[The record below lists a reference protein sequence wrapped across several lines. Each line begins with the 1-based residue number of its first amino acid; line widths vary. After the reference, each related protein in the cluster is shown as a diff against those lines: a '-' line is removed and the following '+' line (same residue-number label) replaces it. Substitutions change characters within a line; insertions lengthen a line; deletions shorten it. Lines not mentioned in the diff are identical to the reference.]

1 MIRPPIRIFMKNDIR
16 TRAED
21 GFSLVEVTIAMAI
34 AAVAIVTLL
43 GMIPQGMNSMVEATD
58 QAIEARIQQQVLNEI
73 QLTPFEDAQGVSLLD
88 DFRSLEVYYDSQ
100 GEEIGDS
107 VSGAKGDS
115 GGKGSF
121 GHVYTARVSV
131 LSANPA
137 DNLNKTAPNRLG
149 GADYRGMSFD
159 RGQDLSQTNEGNPY
173 IRTVIIEIAAVG
185 GRADTFDFDETTNFG
200 EISTFQTAI
209 VKTGRDYRP

>member
-1 MIRPPIRIFMKNDIR
+1 MFMKTDIR
-16 TRAED
+16 SRAES

-107 VSGAKGDS
+107 VNGAKGAS

-121 GHVYTARVSV
+121 EHVYTARVNV

-137 DNLNKTAPNRLG
+137 DNLNKTAPDRLG

-159 RGQDLSQTNEGNPY
+159 RGLDLSQTNEGNPY

-185 GRADTFDFDETTNFG
+185 GRAETFDFDLPTNFG

>member
-1 MIRPPIRIFMKNDIR
+1 MIMKLR
-16 TRAED
+16 REAED
-21 GFSLVEVTIAMAI
+21 AFSLVEVTIAMAI

-73 QLTPFEDAQGVSLLD
+73 QLTPFEDEQGRSLLD
-88 DFRSLEVYYDSQ
+88 GFRSLEIYYDSQ

-107 VSGAKGDS
+107 VNGGKGES
-115 GGKGSF
+115 TGKGSF
-121 GHVYTARVSV
+121 EHVYTARVSV
-131 LSANPA
+131 LSANGS
-137 DNLNKTAPNRLG
+137 DNLNRAAPDRLG
-149 GADYRGMSFD
+149 GAEYKGMSFD
-159 RGQDLSQTNEGNPY
+159 GGRDLSNTKIGNPY

-185 GRADTFDFDETTNFG
+185 GRAGTFDFDDTLNFE
-200 EISTFQTAI
+200 EISTYQTAV